1 MKCATH
7 VDVDASG
14 FCRNCGKPLCHECAR
29 DVRGA
34 LYCEDCLAGA
44 LSGSAVGGA
53 PPPKTNTA
61 VAALL
66 GLIPGLGAVYNGD
79 YTRALIHVAIW
90 AGLMAVG
97 LTEAFGNLTAL
108 AWIAFGLFPVYTSI
122 DSYRAAQ
129 NRQLAL
135 TGAEGAG
142 APAGS
147 SRPVGAFILIGLG
160 VLALL
165 GNMGLINGD
174 WVNRGW
180 PVVLI
185 AIGVWLYV
193 KRSRA

>member
-34 LYCEDCLAGA
+34 LYCEDCLATA
-44 LSGSAVGGA
+44 LTGTAVGTA
-53 PPPKTNTA
+53 VPPPRANTA
-61 VAALL
+61 AAAAL

-90 AGLMAVG
+90 AGLLAVG
-97 LTEAFGNLTAL
+97 LTEAFGNVTPL
-108 AWIAFGLFPVYTSI
+108 AWIAFGLFPIFTAI
-122 DSYRAAQ
+122 DSYRGAQ
-129 NRQLAL
+129 NRQLVA
-135 TGAEGAG
+135 TGVVG
-142 APAGS
+142 APVSS

-180 PVVLI
+180 PVILI

>member
-44 LSGSAVGGA
+44 LAGTAVGTA
-53 PPPKTNTA
+53 PPLRANTA
-61 VAALL
+61 AAAAL

-97 LTEAFGNLTAL
+97 LTEAFGNLTPL
-108 AWIAFGLFPVYTSI
+108 AWISFGMFPIYTSL

-129 NRQLAL
+129 GRQVAAP
-135 TGAEGAG
+135 GVEGVP
-142 APAGS
+142 APPT
-147 SRPVGAFILIGLG
+147 RPVGAFVLIGLG

-165 GNMGLINGD
+165 GNLGLINGD

-180 PVVLI
+180 PVILI
-185 AIGVWLYV
+185 AIGIWLYV
-193 KRSRA
+193 KRSRT

>member
-53 PPPKTNTA
+53 PPTKANTA

-108 AWIAFGLFPVYTSI
+108 AWIAFGMFPIYTSL

-129 NRQLAL
+129 GRQIAAP
-135 TGAEGAG
+135 GVAG
-142 APAGS
+142 TPAPPT
-147 SRPVGAFILIGLG
+147 RPVGAFVLIGLG

-185 AIGVWLYV
+185 AIGIWLFM

>member
-34 LYCEDCLAGA
+34 LYCEDCLASA
-44 LSGSAVGGA
+44 LAGNAVGT
-53 PPPKTNTA
+53 PPPRANTA
-61 VAALL
+61 AAAAL

-97 LTEAFGNLTAL
+97 LTEAFGNLTPL
-108 AWIAFGLFPVYTSI
+108 AWIAFGMFPIYTSL

-129 NRQLAL
+129 GRQVAAP
-135 TGAEGAG
+135 GVEG
-142 APAGS
+142 APAAPT
-147 SRPVGAFILIGLG
+147 RPVGAFVLIGLG

-165 GNMGLINGD
+165 GNLGLINGD

-180 PVVLI
+180 PVILI
-185 AIGVWLYV
+185 AIGVWLFW
-193 KRSRA
+193 KRSQAS

>member
-34 LYCEDCLAGA
+34 LYCEDCLASSLAGT
-44 LSGSAVGGA
+44 AVGTA
-53 PPPKTNTA
+53 PPPRANTA
-61 VAALL
+61 AAAAL

-97 LTEAFGNLTAL
+97 LTEAFGNLTPL
-108 AWIAFGLFPVYTSI
+108 AWIAFGMFPIYTSL

-129 NRQLAL
+129 GRQVAAP
-135 TGAEGAG
+135 GVEGVP
-142 APAGS
+142 APPT
-147 SRPVGAFILIGLG
+147 RPVGAFVLIGLG

-165 GNMGLINGD
+165 GNLGLINGD

-180 PVVLI
+180 PVILI

-193 KRSRA
+193 KRSRT

>member
-7 VDVDASG
+7 VDVDATG

-34 LYCEDCLAGA
+34 LYCEDCLANSLAGTA
-44 LSGSAVGGA
+44 IGTA
-53 PPPKTNTA
+53 PPPRANTA
-61 VAALL
+61 AAAAL

-97 LTEAFGNLTAL
+97 LTEAFGNLTPL
-108 AWIAFGLFPVYTSI
+108 AWIAFGMFPIYTSL
-122 DSYRAAQ
+122 DSYRGARG
-129 NRQLAL
+129 RQVAEP
-135 TGAEGAG
+135 GVEGAPV
-142 APAGS
+142 APA
-147 SRPVGAFILIGLG
+147 RPVGAFVLIALG
-160 VLALL
+160 VLALM
-165 GNMGLINGD
+165 GNLGLINGD

-180 PVVLI
+180 PVILI

-193 KRSRA
+193 KRSRT

>member
-7 VDVDASG
+7 VDVDATG

-34 LYCEDCLAGA
+34 LYCEDCLASSLAGTA
-44 LSGSAVGGA
+44 IGTA
-53 PPPKTNTA
+53 PPPRANTA
-61 VAALL
+61 AAAAL

-97 LTEAFGNLTAL
+97 LTEAFGSLTPL
-108 AWIAFGLFPVYTSI
+108 AWIAFGMFPIYTSL
-122 DSYRAAQ
+122 DSYRGAQ
-129 NRQLAL
+129 GRQVAEP
-135 TGAEGAG
+135 GVEGAAV
-142 APAGS
+142 APT
-147 SRPVGAFILIGLG
+147 RPVGAFVLIALG
-160 VLALL
+160 VLALM
-165 GNMGLINGD
+165 GNLGLINGD

-180 PVVLI
+180 PVILI

-193 KRSRA
+193 KRSRT